1 MDTSSWRE
9 LDAGWRDRLVWLHDD
24 YYFRRQE
31 ALWKANALRTLPV
44 RHSRARVSIR
54 YRLSMCAL
62 LQTAQV
68 LTDDSRYP
76 GEKPYMPND
85 ARWSDVAAPIQT
97 LAGCAIPRALCLS

>member
-44 RHSRARVSIR
+44 RSRKMSHHLPVLLQIHSRHPTRAIFGSQKASQRR
-54 YRLSMCAL
+54 ALSEL
-62 LQTAQV
+62 PVTATPHKV
-68 LTDDSRYP
+68 GSH
-76 GEKPYMPND
+76 G
-85 ARWSDVAAPIQT
+85 
-97 LAGCAIPRALCLS
+97 LAGSTDVR